1 MHALYSSNHH
11 NMTVRDPDK
20 AMPPTI
26 RNRKH
31 LLRHHAFQKT
41 EGEQKKKEVTELKI
55 PFEKKTALKVKNLP
69 RFHQYNFFS

>member
-55 PFEKKTALKVKNLP
+55 PFEKKNCFKSEKFTSLP
-69 RFHQYNFFS
+69 PI